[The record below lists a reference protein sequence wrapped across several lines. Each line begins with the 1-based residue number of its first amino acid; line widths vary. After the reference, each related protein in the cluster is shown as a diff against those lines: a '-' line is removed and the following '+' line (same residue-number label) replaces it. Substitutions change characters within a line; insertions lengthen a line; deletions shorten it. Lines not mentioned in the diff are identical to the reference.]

1 MRLVCK
7 QESKREVNLKCMLS
21 SEKKVFHLIHKCTC
35 IKNVFFFFFWQLA
48 TWFFTTFTASDIK
61 NKVISMRGV
70 QYLYGTIFPDQL
82 DIPSFVINYDIEVNN
97 VKVRLKLVIC
107 ILMEKKKKKPLHII

>member
-7 QESKREVNLKCMLS
+7 QKNKQEVNLKCMLS

-35 IKNVFFFFFWQLA
+35 IKNVFFFFLQLA

-97 VKVRLKLVIC
+97 VKVRLKLVVC
-107 ILMEKKKKKPLHII
+107 ILMEKKKKPLPII

>member
-1 MRLVCK
+1 MY
-7 QESKREVNLKCMLS
+7 
-21 SEKKVFHLIHKCTC
+21 
-35 IKNVFFFFFWQLA
+35 FFFFLQLA

-82 DIPSFVINYDIEVNN
+82 DIPSFVINYDIEINGPRYYEPPN
-97 VKVRLKLVIC
+97 EAGAEAL
-107 ILMEKKKKKPLHII
+107 

>member
-1 MRLVCK
+1 MRLVYK
-7 QESKREVNLKCMLS
+7 QEVNLKCMLS
-21 SEKKVFHLIHKCTC
+21 SEKIVFHLTHKCTC
-35 IKNVFFFFFWQLA
+35 IKNVFFFFWQLA

-107 ILMEKKKKKPLHII
+107 ILMEKKKKA